1 MAGTRPSVNDWRPSP
16 ADLAAVIRVEM
27 SASNLMRSA
36 VSSARASAVTSMA
49 VMTTPMA
56 GVPSGAST

>member
-1 MAGTRPSVNDWRPSP
+1 MTGGPPP

-36 VSSARASAVTSMA
+36 VCSARVSAVTSMA
-49 VMTTPMA
+49 VITTPTA